1 MDQPPGPDPS
11 HDRIA
16 RATARVNAAVA
27 RMSQAQELLTAAQ
40 ARLAL
45 ARLALKGAQAHI
57 SHTPAGDVDAERIE
71 REKDDSG
78 APRGAG

>member
-1 MDQPPGPDPS
+1 
-11 HDRIA
+11 
-16 RATARVNAAVA
+16 
-27 RMSQAQELLTAAQ
+27 MSQAQELFTEAQ
-40 ARLAL
+40 ERLAL

-78 APRGAG
+78 ATRGAR